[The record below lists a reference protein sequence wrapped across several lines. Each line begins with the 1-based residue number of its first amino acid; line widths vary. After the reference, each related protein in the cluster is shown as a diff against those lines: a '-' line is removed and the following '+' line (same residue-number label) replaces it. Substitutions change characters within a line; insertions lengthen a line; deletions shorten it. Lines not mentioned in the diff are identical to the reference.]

1 MVMKTWK
8 RNAIIA
14 GVLVLVCAGIYLN
27 WLYGGDS
34 TDLTKVLD
42 ADKVLGETTLVMNN
56 TSDLQQIAA
65 NQNVTQSAAEC
76 FAQMRLSRQTARDET
91 VELLQETI
99 AYAED
104 EDTSSTS
111 SKLEDIIADA
121 LAESQI
127 ESLVVAKGY
136 SDCVA
141 YISEDGISLAVAAP
155 QDGLTQTDVS
165 LVADIVLSQTDF
177 KLTDIHVIGVE

>member
-1 MVMKTWK
+1 M
-8 RNAIIA
+8 
-14 GVLVLVCAGIYLN
+14 
-27 WLYGGDS
+27 
-34 TDLTKVLD
+34 
-42 ADKVLGETTLVMNN
+42 
-56 TSDLQQIAA
+56 
-65 NQNVTQSAAEC
+65 
-76 FAQMRLSRQTARDET
+76 
-91 VELLQETI
+91 
-99 AYAED
+99 
-104 EDTSSTS
+104 
-111 SKLEDIIADA
+111 
-121 LAESQI
+121 AESQI